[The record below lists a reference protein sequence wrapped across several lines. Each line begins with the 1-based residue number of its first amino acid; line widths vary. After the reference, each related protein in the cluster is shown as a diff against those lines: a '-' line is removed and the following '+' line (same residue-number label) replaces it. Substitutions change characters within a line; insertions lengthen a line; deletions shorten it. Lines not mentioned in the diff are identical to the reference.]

1 MRIEEMECN
10 FFDENLLTIKD
21 RGALKNY
28 VKPINENQNIL
39 TDTFCIINCRD
50 GSFEIYV
57 SDSERGIP
65 YFNLDFDSED
75 EACEKLYEYVKLFKI
90 IELKF
95 IFFFLDFYLIY

>member
-1 MRIEEMECN
+1 MRIEEMECK

-39 TDTFCIINCRD
+39 TDTFGIINCSD

-75 EACEKLYEYVKLFKI
+75 EACEKIYEYVKLCKI
-90 IELKF
+90 IELKNSNS
-95 IFFFLDFYLIY
+95 